1 MTMKTTVSKYDFER
15 AFADAGRKDQFS
27 YEGLAVLFDYL
38 EELEASTGQ
47 ELELDVIAL
56 CCDYYEDIPGNI
68 AANYS
73 IDLTDLDPND
83 DDFQDQCIDVVR
95 EYLMDQGAYCG
106 EFPGG
111 FVYSAF

>member
-1 MTMKTTVSKYDFER
+1 MKTTVTKYDFER
-15 AFADAGRKDQFS
+15 AFITAGRKDQFS

-56 CCDYYEDIPGNI
+56 CCDYYEDTPEAI
-68 AANYS
+68 ATNYR
-73 IDLTDLDPND
+73 
-83 DDFQDQCIDVVR
+83 IDVEGLDEDEQIDAVR

>member
-1 MTMKTTVSKYDFER
+1 MKTTVSKYDFER

-56 CCDYYEDIPGNI
+56 CCDYYEDTVGGII
-68 AANYS
+68 ANYS
-73 IDLTDLDPND
+73 IDVEGLDDNEQVD
-83 DDFQDQCIDVVR
+83 TVR

-106 EFPGG
+106 ETATG